1 MRIAALHVSPGHNYF
16 GHHGREPGVHAIT
29 EVDTVECLAGRG
41 LRGDRFLDYKANY
54 GGQVTFFAEEV
65 HRELRRHPDTPPHP
79 AHAYRRNI
87 LTRGVDLGGLIAKE
101 FTVQGVV
108 FQGVDECRP
117 CAWMDRAV
125 KPGTEAWLRGRGGL
139 RARVLSGGWLR
150 VDCPAAAGLLLAG
163 GRARRLGRDKAT
175 LPWGP
180 STLGEHQAGTL
191 GRTGCWPLW
200 VACRAEQAWT
210 PAGFRRLEDEPG
222 QAGVVEALIRALARS
237 PVPVLAV
244 LAVDLPGVTA
254 ASLEASV
261 DRARER
267 GVSVVPR
274 VGDHHQPLAAAW
286 HRSAL
291 PELQAALGR
300 GNSLQVVC
308 QRLGEQGLLEGPEVA
323 PANTARVFA
332 NLNTPEDLARWAS
345 LVRATARA
353 GAGSV
358 PAEGIWGR
366 TNPHSGP
373 ACV

>member
-16 GHHGREPGVHAIT
+16 GHHGREPGAHGIT
-29 EVDTVECLAGRG
+29 EVDAVECLAGRG
-41 LRGDRFLDYKANY
+41 LRGDRFLDFKPNY

-65 HRELRRHPDTPPHP
+65 HRELRRRADTPPHP

-87 LTRGVDLGGLIAKE
+87 LSRGVDLGGLIGKE
-101 FTVQGVV
+101 FSVQGVV
-108 FQGVDECRP
+108 FRGVDECRP

-125 KPGTEAWLRGRGGL
+125 QPGTEAWLRGRGGL
-139 RARVLSGGWLR
+139 RARVLSSGWLR
-150 VDCPAAAGLLLAG
+150 VDCPSAAALLLAG

-191 GRTGCWPLW
+191 ARTGCWPLW
-200 VACRAEQAWT
+200 LACRAEQPWT

-222 QAGVVEALIRALARS
+222 HGGVVEALIRALANS

-244 LAVDLPGVTA
+244 LAVDLPEVPA
-254 ASLEASV
+254 AWLESHV

-274 VGDHHQPLAAAW
+274 VEGQHQPLAAAW

-291 PELQAALGR
+291 PGLQAALAR
-300 GNSLQVVC
+300 GDSLQVVC
-308 QRLGEQGLLEGPEVA
+308 QRLSEQGLLEGEEVEPADA
-323 PANTARVFA
+323 PRIFA
-332 NLNTPEDLARWAS
+332 NLNTPEDLARWGAH
-345 LVRATARA
+345 A
-353 GAGSV
+353 GAA
-358 PAEGIWGR
+358 PRI
-366 TNPHSGP
+366 
-373 ACV
+373 